1 VLTIRKIGSGQ
12 AGDYSAYLAG
22 RAQDEHEAW
31 QATQGDYYTGSNDDA
46 PDAAG
51 IWRGD
56 ASTLSAL
63 GVELDAVVQREEL
76 ARALRGLRADNG
88 ERLRRPGANGVV
100 NSHDLTMGAP
110 KSVSVL
116 WAQSDGERRAAIEQ
130 AVRDAAES
138 TVRYMALTTGCVQ
151 RRTDNGDRVWEPA
164 RGVASAHFV
173 HHTARRASDASVPDP
188 HLHVHCVVV
197 AVERSDGR
205 IVTPN
210 QGAWVR
216 HGREGGAY
224 FRSELASRLL
234 ELGLQIEHG
243 TGKQGRFFEV
253 GGVPHD
259 VCERLSGRSREVET
273 AYTEFVARYGR
284 APVDRE
290 LSDLATKSRERKG
303 PETVA
308 EIEPY
313 WRAVA
318 AEHGFD
324 QAAAARL
331 WGREIERAPAV
342 DDVRNQVEA
351 EVLARI
357 ERQGATV
364 RSREVRA
371 MAYEASA
378 GLLASHEAMQL
389 VADMQKRGLL
399 LALTDDRVT
408 TRNTR
413 AHERYCLDTT
423 ATIATD
429 PVRPPSA
436 ATVEVAIK
444 ATERAFDIALS
455 DEQSAAVEVAT
466 SDARLAGLVGRAGS
480 GKGVVIHA
488 ASNAYRDDGWQ
499 VLACATQGA
508 RAQGLAAQTSGAAMT
523 INQLVHRANS
533 GRVAVDARTVVFID
547 EAGMVDTFRMT
558 QLVHLVERTG
568 CSIRLV
574 GDPAQLSAIGP
585 GGLLPSM
592 LAVDLVPVAEL
603 TEIHRAQHQ
612 WMRDAQNYVRA
623 GDSMRALELLAR
635 HDALHMDNTQ
645 AEARIRMVADWNRWR
660 HDYAI
665 GDTLMVVHTTNED
678 VDRVNMLAQAYRG
691 AAGELGDASVTS
703 PDRDYQL
710 HEGDRV
716 MLRESAYYP
725 GQQGEPRVEN
735 GTRGIIVT
743 VDTAANTVDVLLD
756 EPGHDQQRVVTFEL
770 DRCDALRLDYASHV
784 YPSQGD
790 TRSRTAELTGGP
802 SVNRENAYVGGSR
815 QRDRHDL
822 YTSREALGT
831 DGDDTTRW
839 NRLADQMNE
848 SRAQTPSIAYHE
860 ENYRRIAVQPPHPVL
875 DREVAQLDRIEHDL
889 RAAKAHHEQL
899 HRQFPSHE
907 QHTLTRFE
915 TSRDDVLESAKRAD
929 QHVQRYERKLA
940 ELRPWQR
947 EQIKSV
953 RREIE
958 QWTERRD
965 HSYQRSDEW
974 AQSAERIKQ
983 DKRSP
988 ERWNQKHGADLAARK
1003 QLVDDLTRQRDD
1015 QRERVAERAIEAPP
1029 RYLTRVLGERP
1040 DDPAKRETWD
1050 QAVRSVETY
1059 RAKHHVHERHT
1070 TLGREPNGGTQH
1082 WDFKHAVE
1090 HIDDA
1095 RRAIGHTRDTHAI
1108 AHHRDGHSR
1117 GIGREIGG
1125 RGL

>member
-1 VLTIRKIGSGQ
+1 MLTVRKIGSGQ

-22 RAQDEHEAW
+22 RADVEREAW
-31 QATQGDYYTGSNDDA
+31 KAQRGDYYTGPGDDGA

-51 IWRGD
+51 NWRGD
-56 ASTLSAL
+56 ASVLDAL
-63 GVELDAVVQREEL
+63 GVSPDAVVQHEEL

-88 ERLRRPGANGVV
+88 EVLRRPGANGVV

-116 WAQSDGERRAAIEQ
+116 WAQSSAERRAAIEQ
-130 AVRDAAES
+130 ATREAAEA

-151 RRTDNGDRVWEPA
+151 RRVESGERVWEPA
-164 RGVASAHFV
+164 RGVASAQFV
-173 HHTARRASDASVPDP
+173 HHTARRASAAEVPDP

-210 QGAWVR
+210 QAAWMR

-234 ELGLQIEHG
+234 ELGLEIESG
-243 TGKQGRFFEV
+243 TGRQGRFFEV
-253 GGVPHD
+253 AGVPREA
-259 VCERLSGRSREVET
+259 CERLSGRTREVES
-273 AYTEFVARYGR
+273 AYADFVARYGR
-284 APVDRE
+284 APVEVE
-290 LSDLATKSRERKG
+290 LADLAAKSRERKG

-308 EIEPY
+308 DIDPY

-324 QAAAARL
+324 QAAATRL
-331 WGREIERAPAV
+331 WGHTVERTQRETARKAVER
-342 DDVRNQVEA
+342 EL
-351 EVLARI
+351 LACV

-378 GLLASHEAMQL
+378 GLLESQEAMRL
-389 VADMQKRGLL
+389 VADMQRRGLL
-399 LALTDDRVT
+399 LALSDDRVT

-413 AHERYCLDTT
+413 AHERYCLNTT
-423 ATIATD
+423 AKIAAD
-429 PVRPPSA
+429 PVTPPSA
-436 ATVEVAIK
+436 GTVEVAVE
-444 ATERAFDIALS
+444 ATERAFGVVLS
-455 DEQSAAVEVAT
+455 GEQSAAVDVVT
-466 SDARLAGLVGRAGS
+466 SSARIAGLVGRAGS

-508 RAQGLAAQTSGAAMT
+508 RAQGLATQTSGLAMT
-523 INQLVHRANS
+523 IDQLVHRTSS
-533 GRVAVDARTVVFID
+533 GRMAVDARTVVFVD
-547 EAGMVDTFRMT
+547 EAGMVDTFRMA

-568 CSIRLV
+568 CSMRLV

-592 LAVDLVPVAEL
+592 LAAEAVPVAEL
-603 TEIHRAQHQ
+603 TEIHRTQHQ
-612 WMRDAQNYVRA
+612 WIRDAQNHVRA
-623 GDSMRALELLAR
+623 GDSIRALELMAQ
-635 HDALHMDNTQ
+635 HGALHMDNTQ

-678 VDRVNMLAQAYRG
+678 VDRVNTLAQTYRA
-691 AAGELGDASVTS
+691 AAGELGSEGVKS

-716 MLRESAYYP
+716 MLRERAYYLNDP
-725 GQQGEPRVEN
+725 GEPRVEN
-735 GTRGIIVT
+735 GTRGTIIA
-743 VDTAANTVDVLLD
+743 VDANANSVDVLLD

-784 YPSQGD
+784 YPAQGD

-802 SVNRENAYVGGSR
+802 SVNRETAYVGGTR
-815 QRDRHDL
+815 LRDRHDL

-831 DGDDTTRW
+831 EGTDPDRW
-839 NRLADQMNE
+839 QRLADQMNE
-848 SRAQTPSIAYHE
+848 SRAQTPSLAYRE
-860 ENYRRIAVQPPHPVL
+860 ERSRDIAVQPPHAVL
-875 DREVAQLDRIEHDL
+875 DRDVAVLDRIEHEL
-889 RAAKAHHEQL
+889 RAALEHHEQL
-899 HRQFPSHE
+899 QREFPSHE
-907 QHTLTRFE
+907 QRTLTRFE
-915 TSRDDVLESAKRAD
+915 TSRDEVLDTAKRAD
-929 QHVQRYERKLA
+929 EQVQRHERELA
-940 ELRPWQR
+940 QLRPWQR
-947 EQIKSV
+947 DKINTA

-965 HSYQRSDEW
+965 HAYQRSDEW
-974 AQSAERIKQ
+974 ARAAERVRQ
-983 DKRSP
+983 GERSP
-988 ERWNQKHGADLAARK
+988 ERWNHEHGADLAAR
-1003 QLVDDLTRQRDD
+1003 QQRVDDLTRQRDV
-1015 QRERVAERAIEAPP
+1015 QREGVVERAIEAPS

-1040 DDPAKRETWD
+1040 VEPAQRAAWE

-1059 RAKHHVHERHT
+1059 RAKHHIHERHT
-1070 TLGREPNGGTQH
+1070 ALGREPSGGTER
-1082 WDFKHAVE
+1082 WDFNRAAE

-1095 RRAIGHTRDTHAI
+1095 RRTTGHSRDAHAI
-1108 AHHRDGHSR
+1108 AHHRDGHGR

-1125 RGL
+1125 RGR

>member
-1 VLTIRKIGSGQ
+1 
-12 AGDYSAYLAG
+12 
-22 RAQDEHEAW
+22 
-31 QATQGDYYTGSNDDA
+31 
-46 PDAAG
+46 
-51 IWRGD
+51 
-56 ASTLSAL
+56 
-63 GVELDAVVQREEL
+63 
-76 ARALRGLRADNG
+76 
-88 ERLRRPGANGVV
+88 
-100 NSHDLTMGAP
+100 
-110 KSVSVL
+110 
-116 WAQSDGERRAAIEQ
+116 
-130 AVRDAAES
+130 
-138 TVRYMALTTGCVQ
+138 
-151 RRTDNGDRVWEPA
+151 
-164 RGVASAHFV
+164 
-173 HHTARRASDASVPDP
+173 
-188 HLHVHCVVV
+188 
-197 AVERSDGR
+197 
-205 IVTPN
+205 
-210 QGAWVR
+210 
-216 HGREGGAY
+216 
-224 FRSELASRLL
+224 
-234 ELGLQIEHG
+234 
-243 TGKQGRFFEV
+243 
-253 GGVPHD
+253 
-259 VCERLSGRSREVET
+259 
-273 AYTEFVARYGR
+273 
-284 APVDRE
+284 
-290 LSDLATKSRERKG
+290 
-303 PETVA
+303 
-308 EIEPY
+308 
-313 WRAVA
+313 
-318 AEHGFD
+318 
-324 QAAAARL
+324 
-331 WGREIERAPAV
+331 
-342 DDVRNQVEA
+342 
-351 EVLARI
+351 
-357 ERQGATV
+357 
-364 RSREVRA
+364 
-371 MAYEASA
+371 
-378 GLLASHEAMQL
+378 
-389 VADMQKRGLL
+389 
-399 LALTDDRVT
+399 
-408 TRNTR
+408 
-413 AHERYCLDTT
+413 
-423 ATIATD
+423 
-429 PVRPPSA
+429 
-436 ATVEVAIK
+436 
-444 ATERAFDIALS
+444 
-455 DEQSAAVEVAT
+455 
-466 SDARLAGLVGRAGS
+466 
-480 GKGVVIHA
+480 VIHA

-831 DGDDTTRW
+831 DGDDAARW